1 MASVVHLAIPGAG
14 PLVEVLSTISQ
25 LSGAMEE
32 GKYVCG
38 HLHSGL
44 VCIMDGLQAKE
55 DDGLPPKESLDRF
68 VTVVVK
74 FLRYLNRHQGKEMVN
89 EAIVELFELFDVV
102 MVNWKEQWE
111 HNVRVNRDVLIASAK
126 DNGEVLRH
134 VRDPRDQVEALL
146 TLKLEVE
153 QRAAQHER
161 EILECCKSMII
172 TITEASRVTTK
183 DLPPWFIPLHDV
195 RFESKPFGR
204 GSFGSV
210 HSAVWGPGT
219 KVVIK

>member
-55 DDGLPPKESLDRF
+55 DDGFPPKESLDRF

-74 FLRYLNRHQGKEMVN
+74 FLRYLNRHQGKEMVYRVVEYGNMMNELRQVN

-126 DNGEVLRH
+126 DNGENS
-134 VRDPRDQVEALL
+134 
-146 TLKLEVE
+146 E
-153 QRAAQHER
+153 QR
-161 EILECCKSMII
+161 SMKGRFYSA
-172 TITEASRVTTK
+172 ASR
-183 DLPPWFIPLHDV
+183 
-195 RFESKPFGR
+195 
-204 GSFGSV
+204 
-210 HSAVWGPGT
+210 
-219 KVVIK
+219 